1 MSQFT
6 IRDIRGISY
15 KFLSDNICV
24 CAISDISLVLIVF
37 GQFILT
43 NQAKG
48 FANVGK
54 INVYSNHMLIDDLN
68 IILIKEA

>member
-24 CAISDISLVLIVF
+24 CAISDINLVLIVF
-37 GQFILT
+37 G
-43 NQAKG
+43 
-48 FANVGK
+48 
-54 INVYSNHMLIDDLN
+54 
-68 IILIKEA
+68 